1 MHFTDA
7 RAAGR
12 ALATKLEAYA
22 GREGVLVL
30 ALARG
35 GVAVGLEV
43 SKRLG
48 LPLDLMLLQRL
59 LLPRGPSDPLCAASV
74 AGTRFLDEELA
85 PIMEAPREPALGSF
99 LADALAE
106 LDSHARA
113 CRSVRAALDLKG
125 STVLLVDNGVRT
137 GSTVRAAVRA
147 LRSTAPA
154 RVVVAVPV
162 AAPEALASVETDADD
177 FICLATPNP
186 FGHVGLWFK
195 DFTRPSDE
203 EIRAML
209 DEADQLRQR

>member
-12 ALATKLEAYA
+12 ALAPKLETYA
-22 GREGVLVL
+22 GREGALVL

-48 LPLDLMLLQRL
+48 LPLDLILLQRL

-85 PIMEAPREPALGSF
+85 PITEAPRDPALGSF
-99 LADALAE
+99 LAHALVE
-106 LDSHARA
+106 LDAHARA
-113 CRSVRAALDLKG
+113 CRGVRAALDLKG

-147 LRSTAPA
+147 LRSTVPA

-177 FICLATPNP
+177 FICLATPDP
-186 FGHVGLWFK
+186 FGHVGLWYK

-209 DEADQLRQR
+209 DEAAARP